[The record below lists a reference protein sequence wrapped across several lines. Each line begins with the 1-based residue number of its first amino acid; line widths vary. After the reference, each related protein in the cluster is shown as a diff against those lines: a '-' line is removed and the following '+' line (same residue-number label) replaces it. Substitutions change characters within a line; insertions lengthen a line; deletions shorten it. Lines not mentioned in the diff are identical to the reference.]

1 MMETAGAAPTRLGA
15 APHIPTTPQKN
26 SPFPQH
32 LCLCHQKTYK
42 KEKIMQDKN
51 VDFCGIL
58 NLLTALKRAGFPKTE
73 LEQVA
78 ARIAV
83 QTGAT
88 IPISF

>member
-1 MMETAGAAPTRLGA
+1 MAETRVLHFLSPSHTYY
-15 APHIPTTPQKN
+15 PHLHY
-26 SPFPQH
+26 PFQQH
-32 LCLCHQKTYK
+32 PRLCHQKTYK

>member
-1 MMETAGAAPTRLGA
+1 MAETRVLHFLSPSHADYLH
-15 APHIPTTPQKN
+15 PHY
-26 SPFPQH
+26 PFLQH
-32 LCLCHQKTYK
+32 PCLCHQKTYK
-42 KEKIMQDKN
+42 KEKIMRDKN